1 MTTDKRRIKIQA
13 APLISLIA
21 KILRARKDGFTREE
35 LQEIALDLLEMSMEL
50 VERSELGR

>member
-1 MTTDKRRIKIQA
+1 MTDKRRIKIQA
-13 APLISLIA
+13 APLISLFA